1 MTIESSL
8 TEKQQTEDLPAWDLQ
23 LHPRLRSLLDQARES
38 EARLDHHAA
47 AEIYSEAL
55 GLIANGDPAV
65 SAIQEYELRS
75 ARAKCYEY
83 IGALNAAIS
92 DLEIMEGLAE
102 SEGDLELKVRA
113 ALRRAD
119 DLGNVG
125 DWMKGLDIA
134 RDALADAE
142 RAGNTM
148 LEVECLARSA
158 NLDIKDLTGAGEN
171 LERALELSHQM
182 GSRRAEAIT
191 LREMSWLAH
200 TQGKVA
206 QAVQS
211 AQRCLEIARELGD
224 RDFLADVLSV
234 AGVADP
240 DPASSRDLQQ
250 ESLELFKALGDQ
262 RNLARMYNNLGLLY
276 AGLGLNEL
284 GANYTENAIRIARST
299 ESRTHLAFFLDSLGR
314 IYLDLGRVEEAE
326 AAFIEGLEVCRKIEH
341 QYLEAVYRFDLG
353 LIEFEKGHAEK
364 ARDRFLQADEIFRAH
379 DFIVHAAMNRS
390 WLGSAYLAL
399 GEWDKAYEHT
409 LEAIHHLELQNIG
422 SLEIPLQTVY
432 WNHYVVLKS
441 NPERV
446 PSTDGAKG
454 NPARDGNKTA
464 EGAKDLDGTDPHAW
478 MVLQRARE
486 ITLDTIARVSDEGL
500 RRNFLNKIAV
510 NREIITEWTRQAK
523 LRNYQLESEGPRP
536 GNAQQQLKRL
546 LAIGVRMNE
555 HRDPETLLE
564 FIMDQLIELSG
575 AGRAAMVL
583 IDDMGERTTASLR
596 DYEAEEWPDPL
607 GDMRPILDE
616 VERSER
622 PVLRQAVGRDDLTH
636 AAADLPHSLSVLCVP
651 LNSHGRLMGM
661 LYADNLAIFGRFDE
675 TDIDFV
681 LAFANQAAA
690 AVENARLYQSLEDR
704 VAERTAELEASNAS
718 LEQRSAELM
727 LINSI
732 GEALASKLDEDAIFE
747 LVGEKIQEIFDAQSV
762 YISTFDRASGLA
774 TFRYLYELGERL
786 EAEPTEPNGFGGHVL
801 QTQKPLMIN
810 EGLEEKA
817 LEYGSKVFGGGELI
831 TKSWLGV
838 PLLVGDQVQ
847 GVISLQNVERE
858 YAFSEGDK
866 NLLMTLASSMSVAL
880 ENARLFE
887 ETNRLLAESQQRAAE
902 LSLINSIGEALASKL
917 DEDAIFELVGEKIRE
932 IFEAQV
938 VMLAT
943 HDLETRT
950 TRFPYLFEKGKLYHI
965 PEVEEVEPTGFKA
978 EILRTGKPLMIVED
992 MATRAEELGATIPV
1006 GEPIKSYLGVPLII
1020 GEEIRGIISIQNIDR
1035 EHAFDEAD
1043 QRLLTTLASS
1053 MSVALEN
1060 ARLFEQTSRLLAES
1074 QQRAAE
1080 LALINSIGEA
1090 LASKLDEDAIFEL
1103 VGEKIREIFDSQIVM
1118 VATYDPETGTTR
1130 FPYLF
1135 ENGERLEAE
1144 NLAESEPTGF
1154 RREILRTG
1162 KPLLIVEDI
1171 DKRSEE
1177 LGARVLIGEPIKSYL
1192 GVPLIIGD
1200 ETRGIISIQ
1209 NIDREHA
1216 FDAADQRLLT
1226 TLASSMSV
1234 ALENAR
1240 LFNETRR
1247 RATEMAALTEIGKQV
1262 SSSLDLENVLE
1273 TITDNARHVL
1283 MAQTTAV
1290 LLLDPEGT
1298 ALRPISA
1305 TGELAEAVKEFS
1317 WQLGEG
1323 IIGGIVQSGVAE
1335 RVEDSAKDS
1344 RAIHI
1349 AGTGEDLEGERLLV
1363 APLFS
1368 EGDAIGAMSV
1378 WREAGSLPFSE
1389 AELNFLVGLSQQ
1401 AEIAIHNARLFEES
1415 QRRASETAA
1424 LNSIGREISA
1434 TLDLPTV
1441 LERISNSAKMLL
1453 SADTSAVFMLE
1464 PEGDS
1469 LQAIAAVGDIA
1480 EQIRSTRPRLGASI
1494 IGHIA
1499 ESGQAEVVN
1508 DAAQDPRGFQIPG
1521 TPTDNT
1527 GHKLM
1532 AAPLISAG
1540 ETLGVMAVWR
1550 NQEDRPRFGP
1560 SDLEF
1565 LQGLSRQAAIAI
1577 VNARLFQEIERQK
1590 TYSESLLENSPVAI
1604 MTRDTGGRV
1613 RTWNPAAESLFG
1625 YAAEDAIGRQI
1636 DDLVA
1641 ADDSMRQEAKDF
1653 QRLALEG
1660 KLQNVVTQRARK
1672 DGSRVDVQISG
1683 VPVTIDEKEQGVVVI
1698 YHDLTE
1704 LREAEEAIRRQ
1715 NEYLAA
1721 LHETSLGL
1729 VSRLELK
1736 DLLKALVL
1744 RAGHLMGT
1752 SHGFIYLLSPD
1763 QNEMREGFGVGLFAE
1778 REIPVV
1784 RRGEGL
1790 AGQVWEAGEPLI
1802 IADYTSWPG
1811 RAEELAG
1818 DIRTV
1823 AGVPF
1828 FSGGEVAGVIALAY
1842 SSSSDKSFSEEQ
1854 IELLNRFAQLGSIAI
1869 DNARLFEQV
1878 KQARREADEAN
1889 QAKSAFLATMSH
1901 EIRTP
1906 MNAVIGMSGLLLDT
1920 DLDDEQ
1926 QEYAEIIR
1934 GSGDALL
1941 TIINDILDFSKIEA
1955 GRMELET
1962 QPFDIRACVEETMDL
1977 VAAQAHEKDLDLA
1990 YIIEPDVPFG
2000 IKGDVAR
2007 LRQVLLNLLTNA
2019 IKFTPQG
2026 EVVLTLRTL
2035 APESD
2040 DGAGTEAFARLQ
2052 FSVRD
2057 TGIGIPP
2064 DRMDR
2069 LFRSFSQV
2077 DASTARK
2084 YGGTGLGLAI
2094 SKRLSELMGGT
2105 MWAESEPG
2113 EGSTFHF
2120 TIEAKPAELPAAE
2133 RKHLRTEQPALQH
2146 RHLLLVDDNET
2157 NLRILE
2163 LQTRAWGMTSEK
2175 TTQPSEALDWLQ
2187 RGKRFDAVILDMSM
2201 PEMDGLTLGARIQ
2214 EQRPAEELPLV
2225 LFSSLGRRES
2235 DASGVE
2241 FANQLSKPIK
2251 PSQLYDALI
2260 GIFAERGQPSS
2271 RREVTKRAVDAQLG
2285 REHPLRILIAED
2297 NAVNQKLAL
2306 RMLEKIS
2313 YRADVAANGL
2323 EAIQSLERQPYDVIL
2338 MDVQMPEMDGL
2349 EATRQIVKRWSEETR
2364 PKIIAMTA
2372 NALADDREKCLEA
2385 GMDGYISKPVRM
2397 HELSDALREVPPI
2410 AG

>member
-1 MTIESSL
+1 MAIESSP
-8 TEKQQTEDLPAWDLQ
+8 TEKQQAKDQPAWDLQ
-23 LHPRLRSLLDQARES
+23 LHPRLRSMLDRARES
-38 EARLDHHAA
+38 EAQLDHRAA
-47 AEIYSEAL
+47 AAVYSEML
-55 GLIANGDPAV
+55 SLIQANDLAV
-65 SAIQEYELRS
+65 SPIQEYELRS
-75 ARAKCYEY
+75 ARSKCYEY
-83 IGALNAAIS
+83 IGALKAAIS
-92 DLEIMEGLAE
+92 DLENMEGLAE
-102 SEGDLELKVRA
+102 SESDLELKVRA

-119 DLGNVG
+119 DLGSIG
-125 DWMKGLDIA
+125 DWIKGLDVA

-142 RAGNTM
+142 RAENAV

-158 NLDIKDLTGAGEN
+158 RLDIKDLSGARER

-200 TQGKVA
+200 TQGKVT

-211 AQRCLEIARELGD
+211 AQRCLEIARDLGD

-262 RNLARMYNNLGLLY
+262 RNLGRLYNNLGLLY

-284 GANYTENAIRIARST
+284 GANYTENAIRIARTT

-314 IYLDLGRVEEAE
+314 IYLDLSRPEEAE
-326 AAFIEGLEVCRKIEH
+326 QAFSEGLEVCREIGH

-353 LIEFEKGHAEK
+353 LIELERGQPEG
-364 ARDRFLQADEIFRAH
+364 ARDRFLQADEIFRAN

-399 GEWDKAYEHT
+399 GEWNKAYEHT
-409 LEAIHHLELQNIG
+409 LEAIHHMELQNIG
-422 SLEIPLQTVY
+422 SLEIPLQTIY
-432 WNHYVVLKS
+432 WNHYLVLKS
-441 NPERV
+441 NSDQVGSPDDEPGGPAGDRSKAIERQT
-446 PSTDGAKG
+446 S
-454 NPARDGNKTA
+454 
-464 EGAKDLDGTDPHAW
+464 LDSTDPHAW
-478 MVLQRARE
+478 TVLQRARE

-523 LRNYQLESEGPRP
+523 LRKYQLESEEPRP

-583 IDDMGERTTASLR
+583 TDDAGARAIASLR

-607 GDMRPILDE
+607 GDMVTILDK

-622 PVLRQAVGRDDLTH
+622 PLLRQAAGRDDLAH
-636 AAADLPHSLSVLCVP
+636 DAEDLTRSLSVLCVP
-651 LNSHGRLMGM
+651 LSSHGRLMGM
-661 LYADNLAIFGRFDE
+661 IYADNLAIFGRFDE
-675 TDIDFV
+675 IDIDLV

-690 AVENARLYQSLEDR
+690 AIENARLYQSLEER

-718 LEQRSAELM
+718 LEQRGAELT

-732 GEALASKLDEDAIFE
+732 G
-747 LVGEKIQEIFDAQSV
+747 Q
-762 YISTFDRASGLA
+762 
-774 TFRYLYELGERL
+774 
-786 EAEPTEPNGFGGHVL
+786 
-801 QTQKPLMIN
+801 
-810 EGLEEKA
+810 
-817 LEYGSKVFGGGELI
+817 
-831 TKSWLGV
+831 
-838 PLLVGDQVQ
+838 
-847 GVISLQNVERE
+847 
-858 YAFSEGDK
+858 
-866 NLLMTLASSMSVAL
+866 
-880 ENARLFE
+880 
-887 ETNRLLAESQQRAAE
+887 
-902 LSLINSIGEALASKL
+902 ALASKL

-932 IFEAQV
+932 IFDAQSV
-938 VMLAT
+938 YITTYDPESDLAT
-943 HDLETRT
+943 FR
-950 TRFPYLFEKGKLYHI
+950 YLYELGERL
-965 PEVEEVEPTGFKA
+965 EVEPCRPYGFGGHVLK
-978 EILRTGKPLMIVED
+978 TQQPLMLNED
-992 MATRAEELGATIPV
+992 LLALAKEYGSSPV
-1006 GEPIKSYLGVPLII
+1006 ADGLMSKSWLGVPLLI
-1020 GEEIRGIISIQNIDR
+1020 GDQVRGVISLQNIER
-1035 EHAFDEAD
+1035 EHAFSEGDMN
-1043 QRLLTTLASS
+1043 LLTTLASS

-1060 ARLFEQTSRLLAES
+1060 ARLFEETNRLLAES

-1103 VGEKIREIFDSQIVM
+1103 VGEKIREIFDAQVVQ
-1118 VATYDPETGTTR
+1118 VATVDPETGTTR

-1135 ENGERLEAE
+1135 ENGERLDAE
-1144 NLAESEPTGF
+1144 DLEESEPTGF
-1154 RREILRTG
+1154 KREILRTG
-1162 KPLLIVEDI
+1162 KPLMIVEDI
-1171 DKRSEE
+1171 DKRTEE
-1177 LGARVLIGEPIKSYL
+1177 LGAYVLVGEPIKSYL
-1192 GVPLIIGD
+1192 GVPLVIGD

-1209 NIDREHA
+1209 NIDQEHA
-1216 FDAADQRLLT
+1216 FDEADQRLLT

-1273 TITDNARHVL
+1273 TITENARQVL
-1283 MAQTTAV
+1283 MAQATAV
-1290 LLLDPEGT
+1290 LLIDPEEGT
-1298 ALRPISA
+1298 LRPISA
-1305 TGELAEAVKEFS
+1305 TGDLAEAVKGFS

-1323 IIGGIVQSGVAE
+1323 IIGGIVESGVAE
-1335 RVEDSAKDS
+1335 RIEDSAKDP

-1368 EGDAIGAMSV
+1368 EGDAIGAMAV
-1378 WREAGSLPFSE
+1378 WREAGSAPFSQ

-1464 PEGDS
+1464 PDADS

-1480 EQIRSTRPRLGASI
+1480 EQVKFTRPRLGASI

-1499 ESGQAEVVN
+1499 ESGEAEVIDDTAN
-1508 DAAQDPRGFQIPG
+1508 DPRGFQIPG
-1521 TPTDNT
+1521 TPTNNS
-1527 GHKLM
+1527 GNKLM

-1550 NQEDRPRFGP
+1550 NQDRPRFGP
-1560 SDLEF
+1560 ADLDF
-1565 LQGLSRQAAIAI
+1565 LQGLSRQAAVAI

-1604 MTRDTGGRV
+1604 MTRDADGTV

-1625 YAAEDAIGRQI
+1625 FATEEAIGRRI

-1641 ADDSMRQEAKDF
+1641 GEDSMRQEVTDF

-1683 VPVTIDEKEQGVVVI
+1683 VPVTIDEKEKGVIVI
-1698 YHDLTE
+1698 YHDLTD

-1778 REIPVV
+1778 HDIPAV

-1802 IADYTSWPG
+1802 IADYASWPG
-1811 RAEELAG
+1811 RAEELAS
-1818 DIRTV
+1818 DIRTM
-1823 AGVPF
+1823 AGVPL
-1828 FSGGEVAGVIALAY
+1828 FSGGEVAGIIALAY
-1842 SSSSDKSFSEEQ
+1842 SAASHQSFSEEQ

-1889 QAKSAFLATMSH
+1889 QAKGAFLATMSH

-1920 DLDDEQ
+1920 DLDEEQ

-1955 GRMELET
+1955 GKMELENL
-1962 QPFDIRACVEETMDL
+1962 PFDLRACVEETMDL
-1977 VAAQAHEKDLDLA
+1977 VAAQAHENNLDLA
-1990 YIIEPDVPFG
+1990 YIIDPDVPFG
-2000 IKGDVAR
+2000 IRGDVAR

-2019 IKFTPQG
+2019 IKFTPEG
-2026 EVVLTLRTL
+2026 EVVLSVQPTETGTGKSA
-2035 APESD
+2035 APEAPV
-2040 DGAGTEAFARLQ
+2040 GLQ

-2113 EGSTFHF
+2113 EGSTFYF
-2120 TIEAKPAELPAAE
+2120 TTEAKTVELPAVE
-2133 RKHLRTEQPALQH
+2133 RKHLRGEQPALEN
-2146 RHLLLVDDNET
+2146 RRLLLVDDNET

-2175 TTQPSEALDWLQ
+2175 TTLASEALDWVRQ
-2187 RGKRFDAVILDMSM
+2187 GKRYDAVILDMSM
-2201 PEMDGLTLGARIQ
+2201 PEMDGLTLGKRIQ
-2214 EQRPAEELPLV
+2214 EHRPAEELPLV

-2235 DASGVE
+2235 EASGVE
-2241 FANQLSKPIK
+2241 FASQLSKPIK

-2260 GIFAERGQPSS
+2260 GIFAEWDQASS
-2271 RREVTKRAVDAQLG
+2271 RRREVPKRTVDAKLG
-2285 REHPLRILIAED
+2285 QEHPLRILIAED
-2297 NAVNQKLAL
+2297 NAVNQKLTL

-2323 EAIQSLERQPYDVIL
+2323 EAIQSLERQRYDVIL

-2349 EATRQIVKRWSEETR
+2349 EATRQIVKRWSPESR

-2372 NALADDREKCLEA
+2372 NAMAGDREKCLKA

-2397 HELSDALREVPPI
+2397 HELSNALSEVQPV